1 MRAKAIQSPWPSI
14 ALALGLALGA
24 VISATSLVR
33 ADVAARQAQPPA
45 VQTAGTQQ
53 AATGFVCHAQSGGW
67 CDLRDW
73 SGMDR
78 GPATLQS
85 QLPN

>member
-1 MRAKAIQSPWPSI
+1 MRAKAIQSPWPAI
-14 ALALGLALGA
+14 ALVLGLGVGA
-24 VISATSLVR
+24 AISVASLAR
-33 ADVAARQAQPPA
+33 ADVAASQAQPPA
-45 VQTAGTQQ
+45 AQTAGSTQTAQ
-53 AATGFVCHAQSGGW
+53 GFVCHAQPGSW

-78 GPATLQS
+78 WSVTLQS

>member
-1 MRAKAIQSPWPSI
+1 MRPKAIQSPWPSI
-14 ALALGLALGA
+14 ALAVGLALGA
-24 VISATSLVR
+24 VISAATLAR
-33 ADVAARQAQPPA
+33 ADGVEGPAQQPA
-45 VQTAGTQQ
+45 VQTADTLQ
-53 AATGFVCHAQSGGW
+53 AGTGFVCHAQPGGW

>member
-1 MRAKAIQSPWPSI
+1 MNAKATPSPWPAI

-24 VISATSLVR
+24 VISTATLAR
-33 ADVAARQAQPPA
+33 ADGAAVPVQPA
-45 VQTAGTQQ
+45 AMQTAGAQQ
-53 AATGFVCHAQSGGW
+53 PGSGFVCHAQAGGW

-78 GPATLQS
+78 WPITLQS